1 MRHLEAYLWRNMVKP
16 HGSPRFQGVVE
27 ERSDSV
33 KDGVSSPCRPC
44 LSVASD
50 SILVA
55 QELEKPEGTPSFQ
68 VGEFAAKI
76 LMVVWRAMHLYG
88 Q

>member
-1 MRHLEAYLWRNMVKP
+1 MVKP

-27 ERSDSV
+27 ERSDFV
-33 KDGVSSPCRPC
+33 KDGVSSPFRPC
-44 LSVASD
+44 ISVASD
-50 SILVA
+50 SILAA
-55 QELEKPEGTPSFQ
+55 QVLEKSEGTPSFQ

-76 LMVVWRAMHLYG
+76 FMVVWRAMHLYG